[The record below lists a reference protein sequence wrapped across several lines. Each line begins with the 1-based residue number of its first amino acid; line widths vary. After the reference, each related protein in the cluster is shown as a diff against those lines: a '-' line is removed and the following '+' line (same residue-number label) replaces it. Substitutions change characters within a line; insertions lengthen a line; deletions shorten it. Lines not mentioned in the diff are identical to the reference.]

1 MIIVIGSGI
10 AGLSAAVGAVKA
22 GCEQVI
28 LISKTTQENCNTYH
42 AQGGIAA
49 AVFDDDNPV
58 LHADDTCAAGA
69 GLCDRK
75 AVEILTSE
83 GAVRVKELIGQK
95 VRFDYDESGSLRRG
109 LEAAHSRPRI
119 IHASGDA
126 TGKIIEQD
134 MFSFVRNDSRITV
147 KENLFLRDLIVRD
160 GSVSAVVL
168 TDVNTGEKLTIEADS
183 VILATGGAGQMFS
196 YTTNPETAT
205 ADGLAA
211 ALRAGAEVEDLE
223 FFQFHPTA
231 LAVGENFL
239 ISEAVRG
246 EGAVLRDEN
255 GKRYM
260 PDIDSRAELAP
271 RDVVA
276 RANFRVMQSQ
286 DMRPVYLDVAGLE
299 SEAKKRDMTLKEF
312 LAWRF
317 PSVDASVR
325 AQGFDWSKK
334 PIPVTPAAHYWMGG
348 IRTDTSGRTSLPGL
362 YAAGECARTGVQ
374 GANRLAS
381 NSLLE
386 GLVFGYRAGCAAVKD
401 CDTRNADSGAGPFRI
416 GFDDVS
422 GSVPESVSR
431 ETFEIVFP
439 AGEAVS
445 EVSSEVSSEAVSE
458 AASAENVDTQVSQTA
473 QSLQAAQV
481 LRGKIRSAM
490 WANFGLVRNADG
502 LKNCIKTLETLYLQ
516 AKTAVERLES
526 AQSASL
532 NRAAVQEKA
541 AQKKAAQEKI
551 AAYENLNLAT
561 AGLAAS
567 TAALRREESRG
578 AHTRSDFPETNDA
591 LAYSVAY
598 RMSCE
603 PAVKPAVKPAGEAVV
618 ESARSADMSAKT
630 AK

>member
-168 TDVNTGEKLTIEADS
+168 TDINTGEKLTIEADS

-317 PSVDASVR
+317 PSVDAAVR

-348 IRTDTSGRTSLPGL
+348 IRTDDSGRTSLPGL

-445 EVSSEVSSEAVSE
+445 EV
-458 AASAENVDTQVSQTA
+458 ASAENVDTQVSQTA

-541 AQKKAAQEKI
+541 VQEKAAQEKI

-578 AHTRSDFPETNDA
+578 AHTRSDFPETNDV

>member
-168 TDVNTGEKLTIEADS
+168 IDINTGEKLTIEADS

-317 PSVDASVR
+317 PSVDAAVR

-431 ETFEIVFP
+431 ETFEIIFP

-445 EVSSEVSSEAVSE
+445 E
-458 AASAENVDTQVSQTA
+458 AASTENVDTQVSQTA

-541 AQKKAAQEKI
+541 VQEKAVQEKI

-561 AGLAAS
+561 AGLAAA

-598 RMSCE
+598 RMSGE
-603 PAVKPAVKPAGEAVV
+603 PAGEPAVKPAGEAVV

>member
-168 TDVNTGEKLTIEADS
+168 TDINTGEKLTIEADS

-317 PSVDASVR
+317 PSVDAAVR

-348 IRTDTSGRTSLPGL
+348 IRTDASGRTSLPGL

-445 EVSSEVSSEAVSE
+445 EVSSEV
-458 AASAENVDTQVSQTA
+458 ASAENVDTQVSQTA

>member
-168 TDVNTGEKLTIEADS
+168 TDINTGEKLTIEADS

-317 PSVDASVR
+317 PSVDAAVR

-445 EVSSEVSSEAVSE
+445 EVSSEV
-458 AASAENVDTQVSQTA
+458 ASAENVDTQVSQTA

-532 NRAAVQEKA
+532 NRAAVQEKT

-561 AGLAAS
+561 AGLAAA

>member
-317 PSVDASVR
+317 PSVDAAVR

-458 AASAENVDTQVSQTA
+458 VSSEVASAENVDTQVSQTA

-481 LRGKIRSAM
+481 LREQIRSAM

-502 LKNCIKTLETLYLQ
+502 LKNCIKTL
-516 AKTAVERLES
+516 
-526 AQSASL
+526 
-532 NRAAVQEKA
+532 
-541 AQKKAAQEKI
+541 
-551 AAYENLNLAT
+551 
-561 AGLAAS
+561 
-567 TAALRREESRG
+567 
-578 AHTRSDFPETNDA
+578 PE
-591 LAYSVAY
+591 V
-598 RMSCE
+598 
-603 PAVKPAVKPAGEAVV
+603 
-618 ESARSADMSAKT
+618 
-630 AK
+630 

>member
-317 PSVDASVR
+317 PSVDAAVR

-445 EVSSEVSSEAVSE
+445 EVSSEV
-458 AASAENVDTQVSQTA
+458 ASAENVDTQVSQTA

-481 LRGKIRSAM
+481 LREQIRSAM

-532 NRAAVQEKA
+532 NRAAV
-541 AQKKAAQEKI
+541 QKKAAQEKI

>member
-168 TDVNTGEKLTIEADS
+168 TDINTGEKLTIEADS

-299 SEAKKRDMTLKEF
+299 SEAKERDMTLKEF

-317 PSVDASVR
+317 PSVDAAVR

-348 IRTDTSGRTSLPGL
+348 IRTDASGRTSLPGL

-422 GSVPESVSR
+422 DSVPESVSR

-445 EVSSEVSSEAVSE
+445 EAVSEVSSEV
-458 AASAENVDTQVSQTA
+458 ASAENVDTQVSQTA

-481 LRGKIRSAM
+481 LREQIRSAM

-516 AKTAVERLES
+516 AKSAVERLES

-541 AQKKAAQEKI
+541 ALEKI

-603 PAVKPAVKPAGEAVV
+603 PAGEPAVKPAGEAVV

>member
-75 AVEILTSE
+75 TVEILTSE

-168 TDVNTGEKLTIEADS
+168 TDINTGEKLTIEADS

-317 PSVDASVR
+317 PSVDAAVR

-348 IRTDTSGRTSLPGL
+348 IRTDASGRTSLPGL

-401 CDTRNADSGAGPFRI
+401 CDTRNADFGAGPFRI

-445 EVSSEVSSEAVSE
+445 EVVSEVSSEV
-458 AASAENVDTQVSQTA
+458 ASAENVDTQVSQTA

-481 LRGKIRSAM
+481 LREQIRSAM

-541 AQKKAAQEKI
+541 AQKKAALEKI
-551 AAYENLNLAT
+551 AAYENFNLAT

-603 PAVKPAVKPAGEAVV
+603 PAVKPAGEAVV

>member
-168 TDVNTGEKLTIEADS
+168 TDINTGEKLTIEADS

-317 PSVDASVR
+317 PSVDAAVR

-348 IRTDTSGRTSLPGL
+348 IRTDASGRTSLPGL

-401 CDTRNADSGAGPFRI
+401 CDTRNADSGAGPFHI

-445 EVSSEVSSEAVSE
+445 EVSSEV
-458 AASAENVDTQVSQTA
+458 ASAENVDTQVSQTA

-532 NRAAVQEKA
+532 NRAAVQEKT
-541 AQKKAAQEKI
+541 AQKKAALEKI

>member
-168 TDVNTGEKLTIEADS
+168 TDINTGEKLTIEADS

-317 PSVDASVR
+317 PSVDAAVR

-348 IRTDTSGRTSLPGL
+348 IRTDASGRTSLPGL

-401 CDTRNADSGAGPFRI
+401 CDTRNADFGAGPFRI

-445 EVSSEVSSEAVSE
+445 EVVSEVSSEV
-458 AASAENVDTQVSQTA
+458 ASAENVDTQVSQTA

-481 LRGKIRSAM
+481 LREQIRSAM

-541 AQKKAAQEKI
+541 AQKKAALEKI
-551 AAYENLNLAT
+551 AAYENFNLAT

-603 PAVKPAVKPAGEAVV
+603 PAVKPAGEAVV

>member
-168 TDVNTGEKLTIEADS
+168 TDINTGEKLTIEADS

-317 PSVDASVR
+317 PSVDAAVR

-348 IRTDTSGRTSLPGL
+348 IRTDASGRTSLPGL

-401 CDTRNADSGAGPFRI
+401 CDTRNADFGAGPFRI

-445 EVSSEVSSEAVSE
+445 EVVSEVSSEV
-458 AASAENVDTQVSQTA
+458 ASAENVDTQVSQTA

-481 LRGKIRSAM
+481 LREQIRSAM

-541 AQKKAAQEKI
+541 AQKKAALEKI
-551 AAYENLNLAT
+551 AAYENFNLAT

-603 PAVKPAVKPAGEAVV
+603 SAVKPAGEAVV